1 MRAWPLQEKP
11 VWITPAMNTQMY
23 LHPITEEQLKRLS
36 NWGYRIIPSIEKK
49 LACGDYGIGAMAE
62 VETIV
67 KSILE

>member
-1 MRAWPLQEKP
+1 
-11 VWITPAMNTQMY
+11 MNTQMY